1 MAARRIMDVL
11 SGKIVGPKS
20 AAQPSCFREGRTDLR
35 FFRLPFAVLQLRENL
50 KKARSSYSVHRVGGS
65 RGAPKIKVQ
74 VLVAVCRTPSLK
86 PPRAQARGPSDDPV
100 SLEPRRAADFFGFLW
115 LFGYE
120 TRARGRTCVK
130 PRQSSPGS
138 KGNDRKHARA
148 PFSAVRA
155 TRELK
160 VDGFPSSRGALHDA
174 HHEKTTKATTS
185 PRPLGGDRWTPA
197 PRCIFHHFCKCDTSQ
212 GVTPRLNFRFDRF
225 FELLGCIFHH
235 FCERY
240 TNLGAPPHQNFCF
253 HHFLSEF

>member
-1 MAARRIMDVL
+1 MKFNETAKFSIWKTTKKRANLQVSYISTVRKLYLNASILLGFLRFLMAARRIMDVL

-148 PFSAVRA
+148 PFLAVRA
-155 TRELK
+155 SWKLK
-160 VDGFPSSRGALHDA
+160 VDGF
-174 HHEKTTKATTS
+174 
-185 PRPLGGDRWTPA
+185 
-197 PRCIFHHFCKCDTSQ
+197 
-212 GVTPRLNFRFDRF
+212 
-225 FELLGCIFHH
+225 
-235 FCERY
+235 
-240 TNLGAPPHQNFCF
+240 
-253 HHFLSEF
+253 